1 MEVAAGHG
9 LVDHSPRSFGVPRE
23 AIPVTRHKRV
33 GADAAGQLDRLAHV
47 QVPDDALGL
56 PEEVTPIHGQKRDF
70 DRLALER
77 GEERIGDEGVAGVI
91 KDATVG
97 VDEVADEAAVTVA
110 DPVSRREG
118 MLGGNDLDGQIGDV
132 HPVAGPD
139 R

>member
-1 MEVAAGHG
+1 MAPQSIPPGVLVTAPMPAPGLLLLVVA
-9 LVDHSPRSFGVPRE
+9 LE
-23 AIPVTRHKRV
+23 AV
-33 GADAAGQLDRLAHV
+33 
-47 QVPDDALGL
+47 L
-56 PEEVTPIHGQKRDF
+56 PEERDR
-70 DRLALER
+70 DLGVALLERRRLSALER

-91 KDATVG
+91 EDATVG

-118 MLGGNDLDGQIGDV
+118 MPGGNDLDGQIGDV